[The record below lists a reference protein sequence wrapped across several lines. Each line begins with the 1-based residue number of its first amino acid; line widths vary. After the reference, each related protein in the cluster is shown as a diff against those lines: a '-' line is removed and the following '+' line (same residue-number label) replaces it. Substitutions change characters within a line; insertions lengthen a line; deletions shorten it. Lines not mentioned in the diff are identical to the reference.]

1 MLSFLR
7 RQLRGGRL
15 FLKAAAMTV
24 VGNEIAQ
31 PRLAGLEGCAR
42 AKEKHATRQQL
53 PALVSDVPE
62 VLEQATAAS
71 CSSVEEERGLL
82 WRLLLIGICVWPGY
96 KSYGALCV
104 KPIHGTGTVRI
115 QARVKMYSIYYVS
128 CGHTVQ
134 LTEKVSPAAL
144 CKKIKFVYDKK
155 YSII

>member
-7 RQLRGGRL
+7 RQLRGARL

-31 PRLAGLEGCAR
+31 PRLTGLEGCAR

-53 PALVSDVPE
+53 PALVPE
-62 VLEQATAAS
+62 VLEQAIAAS

-96 KSYGALCV
+96 KSYGAPCV
-104 KPIHGTGTVRI
+104 KRIYGTVHI
-115 QARVKMYSIYYVS
+115 HARVKMCSIYCVI

-134 LTEKVSPAAL
+134 MTEKVSPAAL
-144 CKKIKFVYDKK
+144 YEKNKVCI
-155 YSII
+155 

>member
-31 PRLAGLEGCAR
+31 PRLARLEGCAR
-42 AKEKHATRQQL
+42 PKEKHATRQQL
-53 PALVSDVPE
+53 AALVSDVPE

-82 WRLLLIGICVWPGY
+82 LWRLLLIGICVWPGY

-104 KPIHGTGTVRI
+104 KRIHDTVHI
-115 QARVKMYSIYYVS
+115 
-128 CGHTVQ
+128 HTRYTQ
-134 LTEKVSPAAL
+134 CEQWTHSTDDRKSFACSAL
-144 CKKIKFVYDKK
+144 
-155 YSII
+155 